1 MIHTL
6 LLADDNDDMR
16 TVLGHQLQARGY
28 RVVMASNGEQAVEKA
43 QSECPDLILLDVLMP
58 GLDGTEAR
66 EQLKLHD
73 ATRNIPVIFLTSLV
87 DGNDLS
93 IPVGQSASYVMAKS
107 TPLEDLVA
115 KIQETL
121 KEKEGRDRL

>member
-28 RVVMASNGEQAVEKA
+28 RIIMASNGEQAVEKA
-43 QSECPDLILLDVLMP
+43 RNERPDLVLLDVLMP

-73 ATRNIPVIFLTSLV
+73 STRDIPVIFLTSLV
-87 DGNDLS
+87 DGNDPS
-93 IPVGQSASYVMAKS
+93 VPVGPAASCVMAKS
-107 TPLEDLVA
+107 TPLEVLVA
-115 KIQETL
+115 KIQEIL
-121 KEKEGRDRL
+121 KEKKR

>member
-28 RVVMASNGEQAVEKA
+28 RVVMASDGQQAVAKA
-43 QSECPDLILLDVLMP
+43 RSERPDLILLDVLMP

-73 ATRNIPVIFLTSLV
+73 ATRDIPVIFLTSLV
-87 DGNDLS
+87 DGNDPSVPAGPAGSCVL
-93 IPVGQSASYVMAKS
+93 AKS
-107 TPLEDLVA
+107 TPLETLLE
-115 KIQETL
+115 KIREIL
-121 KEKEGRDRL
+121 GEIKL